1 MKHKKKK
8 KRKVNSNT
16 YAAEDYQELT
26 RKDGMKKNKRRQSRH
41 NQKRDL
47 KYYIDNS

>member
-1 MKHKKKK
+1 MKRKNKKKK
-8 KRKVNSNT
+8 SNFNA

-26 RKDGMKKNKRRQSRH
+26 RKDGMKKNNRRKNRH
-41 NQKRDL
+41 SQKRDL

>member
-8 KRKVNSNT
+8 KKKFNSNV
-16 YAAEDYQELT
+16 YAAEDLHEVT
-26 RKDGMKKNKRRQSRH
+26 RKDGMKKNKRRQNRH
-41 NQKRDL
+41 GQKRDL